1 MSYYALIVQLVVSF
15 VCVPPFIFAD
25 DILGCGGFVKS
36 EVKINFSLIEVTSP
50 ADRCPAPKSKRLNKL
65 YQLFYS

>member
-1 MSYYALIVQLVVSF
+1 MSYYALIVQLVVCF

-36 EVKINFSLIEVTSP
+36 EVKINFSLIEVRPP
-50 ADRCPAPKSKRLNKL
+50 ADTDE
-65 YQLFYS
+65 